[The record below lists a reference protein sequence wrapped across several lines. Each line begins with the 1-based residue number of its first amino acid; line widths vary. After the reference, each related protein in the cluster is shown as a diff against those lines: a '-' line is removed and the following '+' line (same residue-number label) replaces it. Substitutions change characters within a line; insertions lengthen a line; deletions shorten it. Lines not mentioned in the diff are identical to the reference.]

1 MLPKVWTIYLTHMV
15 LDCVRQL
22 FCPLLYTDSTN
33 PSQHNCLLYFR
44 HATGKIAC
52 IPLQLPV
59 SLLIILFLGYS
70 SVLGVLVPPTREQHR
85 DRELSNF
92 VIRPGGKDQFP
103 ARFYSRS
110 KFLPPVGLLN
120 TRWWQWV
127 LFSIFSALSLDM
139 DNEFLHPQHIAM
151 S

>member
-44 HATGKIAC
+44 HATGKVAC
-52 IPLQLPV
+52 IPLHLPV
-59 SLLIILFLGYS
+59 SLLIILFF
-70 SVLGVLVPPTREQHR
+70 SVGCSGTAHTR
-85 DRELSNF
+85 
-92 VIRPGGKDQFP
+92 IT
-103 ARFYSRS
+103 SRS
-110 KFLPPVGLLN
+110 RTEQLCHPPRGQRSVSREILFKIKKVCHPWDCWILDDGSEPFFLFFRPYH
-120 TRWWQWV
+120 
-127 LFSIFSALSLDM
+127 SIWITNFCIYST
-139 DNEFLHPQHIAM
+139 M